1 MRDSVARVVEPFL
14 SQADSALGQ
23 RYSAI
28 LYGSAARGDYIP
40 GRSDINL
47 MLVVDQL
54 SPESLRALGR
64 GFAAWRK
71 TAREAPL
78 VLSRSE
84 WDRASDAFPI
94 EITDMRT
101 SYQVLRGADP
111 LQGVRVDP
119 ADLRKALEREFRGKL
134 LRLRQGY
141 ATYAPDPAALGTLG
155 LQSAATIL
163 VLLRGVLTLLDKQ
176 VPHDSLELAAHAAAA
191 VGFEGEH
198 LLHVVRHRVDREWRC
213 NAPEF
218 ENYME
223 AVEHTARFLDQ
234 LQIGDQR

>member
-1 MRDSVARVVEPFL
+1 MRDSVARVVDAFL
-14 SQADSALGQ
+14 AEADTALGKG
-23 RYSAI
+23 YSAI

-47 MLVVDQL
+47 MLVLDQL
-54 SPESLRALGR
+54 SPPELRSLGR

-71 TAREAPL
+71 STLEPPL
-78 VLSRSE
+78 VLSRAE
-84 WDRASDAFPI
+84 WNRASDAFPV
-94 EITDMRT
+94 EITDMRS
-101 SYQVLRGADP
+101 SYKVLRGTDP
-111 LQGVRVDP
+111 IQGTQVDP

-134 LRLRQGY
+134 VRLRQGY
-141 ATYAPDPAALGTLG
+141 ATYAPDPAALGALG

-163 VLLRGVLTLLDKQ
+163 VLLRGVLTLLGKP
-176 VPHDSLELAAHAAAA
+176 VPHDSLELAAQAAAA
-191 VGFEGEH
+191 IGFEGEH

>member
-1 MRDSVARVVEPFL
+1 MRDSVARVVDAFL
-14 SQADSALGQ
+14 AEADSVLGQ
-23 RYSAI
+23 DYSAI

-47 MLVVDQL
+47 MLVIDQL
-54 SPESLRALGR
+54 SPRALRSLGR
-64 GFAAWRK
+64 GFTAWRK
-71 TAREAPL
+71 AVREPPL
-78 VLSRSE
+78 VLSRDE
-84 WDRASDAFPI
+84 WGRASDAFPV
-94 EITDMRT
+94 EITDMQT
-101 SYQVLRGADP
+101 AYKVLRGADP
-111 LQGVRVDP
+111 LQAAHVDP

-141 ATYAPDPAALGTLG
+141 ATYAPDPAALGSLG

-163 VLLRGVLTLLDKQ
+163 VLLRGVLTLIGKM
-176 VPHDSLELAAHAAAA
+176 VPSDSLELAAAAAA
-191 VGFEGEH
+191 AIGFEGEH
-198 LLHVVRHRVDREWRC
+198 ILHVVRHRVDREWRC
-213 NAPEF
+213 EAPEF

>member
-1 MRDSVARVVEPFL
+1 
-14 SQADSALGQ
+14 
-23 RYSAI
+23 
-28 LYGSAARGDYIP
+28 
-40 GRSDINL
+40 L
-47 MLVVDQL
+47 MLVLDEL
-54 SPESLRALGR
+54 SPQVLRSLGR

-71 TAREAPL
+71 AVREAPL
-78 VLSRSE
+78 VLSRAE
-84 WDRASDAFPI
+84 WNRASDAFPI
-94 EITDMRT
+94 EISDMKS
-101 SYQVLRGADP
+101 SYKVLRGADP
-111 LQGVRVDP
+111 LQGAQVDL

-141 ATYAPDPAALGTLG
+141 ATYAPDPAALGGLA

-163 VLLRGVLTLLDKQ
+163 VLLRGVLTLLEKP
-176 VPHDSLELAAHAAAA
+176 VSHDALELAAQAAAA

-234 LQIGDQR
+234 LHIGDQR

>member
-14 SQADSALGQ
+14 VQADSALGQ
-23 RYSAI
+23 GYSAI
-28 LYGSAARGDYIP
+28 LYGSAARGDYIK

-47 MLVVDQL
+47 MLVIDQL
-54 SPESLRALGR
+54 TPKVLRTLGPAFS
-64 GFAAWRK
+64 GWRK
-71 TAREAPL
+71 STREPPL
-78 VLSRSE
+78 VLSRTE
-84 WDRASDAFPI
+84 WNRASDAFPV

-111 LQGVRVDP
+111 LQGAQVDP

-141 ATYAPDPAALGTLG
+141 ASHAPDPAALGALG

-163 VLLRGVLTLLDKQ
+163 VLLRGVLSLLGKP
-176 VPHDSLELAAHAAAA
+176 VPHDSLELAAQAAATI
-191 VGFEGEH
+191 GFEGEH

>member
-1 MRDSVARVVEPFL
+1 
-14 SQADSALGQ
+14 
-23 RYSAI
+23 
-28 LYGSAARGDYIP
+28 
-40 GRSDINL
+40 
-47 MLVVDQL
+47 
-54 SPESLRALGR
+54 
-64 GFAAWRK
+64 
-71 TAREAPL
+71 
-78 VLSRSE
+78 VLSRAE
-84 WDRASDAFPI
+84 WNRASDAFPI
-94 EITDMRT
+94 EISDMRS
-101 SYQVLRGADP
+101 SYKVLRGADP
-111 LQGVRVDP
+111 LQGSQVEL

-141 ATYAPDPAALGTLG
+141 ASYAPDPAALGGLA

-163 VLLRGVLTLLDKQ
+163 VLLRGVLTLLEKP
-176 VPHDSLELAAHAAAA
+176 VPHDALELSAHAAAT